1 MIVNLSNDDD
11 FLLDLQKDYIDIISK
26 RVFVSFEWQSLFVR
40 LSSQKRIIIILH
52 RDMFHLR
59 L

>member
-26 RVFVSFEWQSLFVR
+26 RVFVSFE
-40 LSSQKRIIIILH
+40 
-52 RDMFHLR
+52 
-59 L
+59 